1 MVRVSET
8 LTKKGHK
15 KMPSKEVQ
23 INNTI
28 VFSECQEKNTPQF
41 YEELQKSHKKN
52 KKQLHQLALSNDQV
66 EKAGRIISCTNFLTY
81 ELINQEFIR
90 LKRINLCRERL
101 CLNCQLVNSR
111 KLIKQLFWSIPRLT
125 IKNDERLY
133 FLTLTTNNCS
143 ADELKD
149 LIQYMCKR
157 QVAFFRH
164 YGITD
169 YFRSVEITYNQEE
182 QTYHP
187 HLHIIF
193 LVSKYSK
200 FPFYNPAQGIYG
212 ANQLQKEWH
221 EWLTHTN
228 NGYKMA
234 TVYEIKDTK
243 TIFEL
248 CKYITKVKD
257 LENFEVLKVLN
268 EQLKG
273 LRLKTPVG
281 QFKTLAKA
289 YKQECTSIKLQE
301 LQFLEE
307 AEIQLINML
316 YNPKKKKYEVKS
328 IADKNIIYRM

>member
-1 MVRVSET
+1 MNT
-8 LTKKGHK
+8 HT
-15 KMPSKEVQ
+15 
-23 INNTI
+23 NNNI
-28 VFSECQEKNTPQF
+28 IYSACQDKNTPLF
-41 YEELQKSHKKN
+41 YEELQKSHRKN
-52 KKQLHQLALSNDQV
+52 KKQLHQLALNSDQI
-66 EKAGRIISCTNFLTY
+66 EKASRIISCTNFLTY

-111 KLIKQLFWSIPRLT
+111 NLIKQLFWSIPRLS
-125 IKNDERLY
+125 IKNGEQLY

-143 ADELKD
+143 ADNLKD
-149 LIQYMCKR
+149 LIQHMCKR

-169 YFRSVEITYNQEE
+169 YFRSVEITHNQEE
-182 QTYHP
+182 DTYHP

-200 FPFYNPAQGIYG
+200 FPFYNPKQGIYG
-212 ANQLQKEWH
+212 ANQLQCEWH
-221 EWLTHTN
+221 EWLTGKSP
-228 NGYKMA
+228 GYRMA
-234 TVYEIKDTK
+234 TVYQISDTK

-257 LENFEVLKVLN
+257 LENIEVLKVLN

-273 LRLKTPVG
+273 LRLKTPAG
-281 QFKTLAKA
+281 QFKTLAKS
-289 YKQECTSIKLQE
+289 YKQECMSIKLQE
-301 LQFLEE
+301 LQALEE

-328 IADKNIIYRM
+328 IADKEIIYRM